1 MSDESKTT
9 TLADWA
15 HIPQTKVPAEGDKPL
30 NLRDMQQ
37 IARAAGHGHGHKGF
51 ANHPNPWFSLEDNVR
66 PSYDVT
72 FIQTFNPDVV
82 DHLLERLIA
91 AEEKLAGF
99 EQVGVKVL
107 GPVDITDR

>member
-1 MSDESKTT
+1 MTDETNTT

-15 HIPQTKVPAEGDKPL
+15 HIPQTKVPGEGDKPF

-37 IARAAGHGHGHKGF
+37 IARAAGHGHGSKGVF
-51 ANHPNPWFSLEDNVR
+51 DQPNPWFSLEGNVR

-82 DHLLERLIA
+82 DHLLERLID

-99 EQVGVKVL
+99 ERVGVKVL
-107 GPVDITDR
+107 GPVDATDR